1 MKDTK
6 TINFLGVSLLS
17 LLMLVYTTVLQF
29 SIPSVVLCF
38 GDDGHIAFEQS
49 DANFNCVDINEDSNL
64 PVSNTPDLIGQSD
77 DCQDIPLLN
86 VLSTL
91 YLEKDTKIKIKIHE
105 SAIYKNILSRYE
117 IIAHVSSYYLKM
129 PKPILRPKKN
139 IQLYCQEI

>member
-91 YLEKDTKIKIKIHE
+91 YLEKDTKIKIKLDIIDENVNIINISTFSHFERNHFYTVIHP
-105 SAIYKNILSRYE
+105 SMKSLQATILL
-117 IIAHVSSYYLKM
+117 I
-129 PKPILRPKKN
+129 
-139 IQLYCQEI
+139 